1 MRKIYVSQFMQPRF
15 PNLQAYES
23 PMCVGKEAIWCG
35 RRKNSNY
42 NFTTLRGR
50 GKDSPHTVYHKIR
63 KEKRTRGS
71 SEKSKKK
78 NQWESMANVYTNYE
92 SESAPPI
99 FPPLLCIFERLP
111 YWKINQLPCAF
122 VRFEIRCSCGCV
134 WIYIWDCTRTCKH
147 FQPNWH
153 TEYVRW

>member
-42 NFTTLRGR
+42 NFTTLRDR

-78 NQWESMANVYTNYE
+78 ISEKAWQMFTQITNLNLPLRFFPLCCVYLNGYR
-92 SESAPPI
+92 I
-99 FPPLLCIFERLP
+99 G
-111 YWKINQLPCAF
+111 K
-122 VRFEIRCSCGCV
+122 
-134 WIYIWDCTRTCKH
+134 
-147 FQPNWH
+147 
-153 TEYVRW
+153 